1 MSKKSDGL
9 FLAVFAGGLL
19 VTGLWILGR
28 RALDLPLRTPGRFI
42 RLTGWP
48 KLLFAGGPLLA
59 AATLAL
65 AARRVLR
72 GGELAPD
79 AVTRVETAC
88 FLAGVASLVLGVLAG
103 R

>member
-1 MSKKSDGL
+1 MSRKSDGL
-9 FLAVFAGGLL
+9 FLALFAGGLL
-19 VTGLWILGR
+19 ATGVWILGR

-42 RLTGWP
+42 HLTGGA
-48 KLLFAGGPLLA
+48 KLLFAGGPMLV

-79 AVTRVETAC
+79 TVTPVETAC
-88 FLAGVASLVLGVLAG
+88 FLGGVASLVLGVLVG